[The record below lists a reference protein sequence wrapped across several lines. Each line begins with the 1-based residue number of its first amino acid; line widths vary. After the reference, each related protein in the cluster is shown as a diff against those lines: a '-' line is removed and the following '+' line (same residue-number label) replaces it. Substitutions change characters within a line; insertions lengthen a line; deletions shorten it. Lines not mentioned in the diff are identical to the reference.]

1 MSTQRNPLED
11 QHRFGDVLL
20 LAALAVYA
28 LAAVALAALH
38 ERPGLSVVAG
48 LGWAVVLALPGVL
61 GFVAAR
67 GALAARLLMAVSL
80 TAMVA
85 LQIQVSAGTLE
96 FHFGVF
102 VTLALLMVYL
112 DWRLYCLSEPSFST
126 ILLHATYVVFQ
137 TAFEVFLVR
146 ALARSARDNAEV
158 AVLAARL
165 QDQDSIRLDV
175 GAVVVRAPLAVQ
187 LKAVLERIAHAVNTV
202 RETSASIQSASTEV
216 ASGNKT

>member
-1 MSTQRNPLED
+1 
-11 QHRFGDVLL
+11 
-20 LAALAVYA
+20 
-28 LAAVALAALH
+28 
-38 ERPGLSVVAG
+38 
-48 LGWAVVLALPGVL
+48 
-61 GFVAAR
+61 
-67 GALAARLLMAVSL
+67 
-80 TAMVA
+80 
-85 LQIQVSAGTLE
+85 LE

>member
-85 LQIQVSAGTLE
+85 LQI
-96 FHFGVF
+96 
-102 VTLALLMVYL
+102 
-112 DWRLYCLSEPSFST
+112 
-126 ILLHATYVVFQ
+126 
-137 TAFEVFLVR
+137 
-146 ALARSARDNAEV
+146 
-158 AVLAARL
+158 
-165 QDQDSIRLDV
+165 
-175 GAVVVRAPLAVQ
+175 
-187 LKAVLERIAHAVNTV
+187 
-202 RETSASIQSASTEV
+202 
-216 ASGNKT
+216 